1 MKLSQGEYVALEKV
15 ENIYSTVGLLQS
27 CFVYG
32 DSLRDHLV
40 AVVVPDPVAI
50 TDLARR
56 IGVTNGTV
64 DVTNQAALDS
74 VTKHPKIYEEIMQS
88 MNAVAKKAGL
98 KGCVSGLLCYFVLFF
113 VCFRLRDGSVVTDVW
128 ALWRSLFVSFETVKR
143 VHITNEPFTS
153 DNVLTATFKIRR
165 FVVFLFQCRE

>member
-56 IGVTNGTV
+56 IGVTNGAV

-88 MNAVAKKAGL
+88 MNSVAKKAGL
-98 KGCVSGLLCYFVLFF
+98 KGCVSEVLLCFCFCSLCAFV
-113 VCFRLRDGSVVTDVW
+113 
-128 ALWRSLFVSFETVKR
+128 
-143 VHITNEPFTS
+143 
-153 DNVLTATFKIRR
+153 
-165 FVVFLFQCRE
+165 

>member
-15 ENIYSTVGLLQS
+15 ENVYSTVALLQS

-56 IGVTNGTV
+56 TGIANGTI
-64 DVTNQAALDS
+64 DVTNRSALDEL
-74 VTKHPKIYEEIMQS
+74 TKNPRIYKEIMS
-88 MNAVAKKAGL
+88 AMNAVAKKAQL
-98 KGCVSGLLCYFVLFF
+98 KGCVL
-113 VCFRLRDGSVVTDVW
+113 DV
-128 ALWRSLFVSFETVKR
+128 
-143 VHITNEPFTS
+143 
-153 DNVLTATFKIRR
+153 
-165 FVVFLFQCRE
+165 

>member
-15 ENIYSTVGLLQS
+15 ENVYSTVGLLQS

-56 IGVTNGTV
+56 TGITSGSV
-64 DVTNQAALDS
+64 DVTNQAALNEI
-74 VTKHPKIYEEIMQS
+74 TKNPKIYQEIMAS

-98 KGCVSGLLCYFVLFF
+98 KGY
-113 VCFRLRDGSVVTDVW
+113 VV
-128 ALWRSLFVSFETVKR
+128 
-143 VHITNEPFTS
+143 
-153 DNVLTATFKIRR
+153 
-165 FVVFLFQCRE
+165 